1 MGLEGFIGWFVN
13 EWKIF
18 LLGEIGFLV
27 IGFVNFFFEG
37 GLFFLSFVVNCFILI
52 ELGYFWFFRSFVDI
66 IKCREWNVGDLYI
79 FRVFFFLDYV
89 LWKIFYESEIIDL
102 NKLGK
107 MLFISFVFCRFIV
120 YISKIRIVEFSNE
133 EIFKFYLI

>member
-66 IKCREWNVGDLYI
+66 IKCRERNVGDLYI